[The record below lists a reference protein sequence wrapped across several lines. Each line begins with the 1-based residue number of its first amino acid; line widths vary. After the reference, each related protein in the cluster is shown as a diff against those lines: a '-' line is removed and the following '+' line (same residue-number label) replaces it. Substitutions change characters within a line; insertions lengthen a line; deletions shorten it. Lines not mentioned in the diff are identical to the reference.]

1 MFTRLFTEDCW
12 RVCVRNKKKR
22 RNNRG
27 FTEGKS
33 LKFVLPDRVP
43 TESLRRENLRQNDRF
58 PNGWEGGDSVKKRT
72 TLISIEMGRITL
84 CGGEEEDTK
93 KVLAESSAIN
103 KSDLLSNKPSLV
115 NVTPKSVTMDALVVS
130 ARKLHHTASDMNS
143 GFMFTK
149 KKTRAALMD
158 YGPASSRYRGIIA
171 KRNL

>member
-1 MFTRLFTEDCW
+1 MGGMR
-12 RVCVRNKKKR
+12 
-22 RNNRG
+22 
-27 FTEGKS
+27 
-33 LKFVLPDRVP
+33 
-43 TESLRRENLRQNDRF
+43 
-58 PNGWEGGDSVKKRT
+58 EGGNSVKKRT

-84 CGGEEEDTK
+84 CGGEEGRSGVGEHCFVRRKDLPLTGLIK
-93 KVLAESSAIN
+93 SSAIN